1 LSGNTKSFLEGGY
14 YEIKISEKLSIL
26 ALNSIYW
33 NYENNIKIRTN
44 ETAEIQMNWLE
55 EKLREN

>member
-1 LSGNTKSFLEGGY
+1 MKSFLEGGY
-14 YEIKISEKLSIL
+14 YEMKISEKLSIL